1 MIKYNL
7 IFEENF
13 FNMYSVVKTGNE
25 SDFMDTELHFFANGD
40 AIDISNSC
48 DKIGLFASND
58 YQVNYV
64 FVRGLDEV
72 IKKYSNKAFG
82 DDEYFIYIHDRKH
95 ISEHPLAEGLRT
107 NNVNIINKYVNIP
120 EGRKTPVSLDLLVDV
135 DDINY
140 TPLENLTM
148 VLLDFVGDIHDMLYE
163 SDGCRK
169 FEYLQKISDTSFK
182 LINVKNYTGEV
193 LEEKI
198 NELNNK
204 VNESENK
211 KDLFKYKFSYYIP
224 RSNYAKR
231 LDTIEHVLVVAGK
244 IKEVSLFIAQLQDA
258 LKGKNTTVIDKS
270 SISGKTLDMKCYY
283 DSRAHLIGL
292 NTPYVIPKVGDYVI
306 PSYYVKWDI
315 NDKLS
320 TEDAESILSGALK
333 TKSITECFE
342 NNPELLKDIN
352 VTFI

>member
-13 FNMYSVVKTGNE
+13 FNMYSVVKTSNE
-25 SDFMDTELHFFANGD
+25 SDFMDTELHFFADGD
-40 AIDISNSC
+40 ALDIQNSK

-82 DDEYFIYIHDRKH
+82 DDEHFIYIHDRKH
-95 ISEHPLAEGLRT
+95 MSEHPLADGLRT
-107 NNVNIINKYVNIP
+107 NNVNIINKYIKIS
-120 EGRKTPVSLDLLVDV
+120 EGRKTPVSFDLLVDV

-148 VLLDFVGDIHDMLYE
+148 VLLDFVGDMHCMIYE

-169 FEYLQKISDTSFK
+169 FEYLQKIADTSFK
-182 LINVKNYTGEV
+182 LINVKNYTGES

-211 KDLFKYKFSYYIP
+211 KDLFKYKFSYYVP
-224 RSNYAKR
+224 RSNYARR
-231 LDTIEHVLVVAGK
+231 LDTIKHVLVVAGK
-244 IKEVSLFIAQLQDA
+244 IKEVSLFTEQLQEA
-258 LKGKNTTVIDKS
+258 LKGKNTFVINKS
-270 SISGKTLDMKCYY
+270 SVSGKTLDMKCYY
-283 DSRAHLIGL
+283 DERTHLIAL

-306 PSYYVKWDI
+306 PSYYVKW
-315 NDKLS
+315 NAGDKLS
-320 TEDAESILSGALK
+320 VEDAESILSGALA

-342 NNPELLKDIN
+342 NNPGLLHDANNMRI
-352 VTFI
+352 

>member
-13 FNMYSVVKTGNE
+13 FNMYSVVKTSDE
-25 SDFMDTELHFFANGD
+25 SDLMDTELHFFAEGD

-58 YQVNYV
+58 YQVNNV

-72 IKKYSNKAFG
+72 IKKYSNKVFG

-95 ISEHPLAEGLRT
+95 ISKHPLAEGLRT
-107 NNVNIINKYVNIP
+107 NNVNIINKYIKIP
-120 EGRKTPVSLDLLVDV
+120 EERKTPVSLDLLVDV

-148 VLLDFVGDIHDMLYE
+148 VLLDFVGDIHDMLYD

-182 LINVKNYTGEV
+182 LINVKNYTGK
-193 LEEKI
+193 LLKEKI

-211 KDLFKYKFSYYIP
+211 KDLFKYKFRYYIP

-231 LDTIEHVLVVAGK
+231 LDTVEHVLVVAGK